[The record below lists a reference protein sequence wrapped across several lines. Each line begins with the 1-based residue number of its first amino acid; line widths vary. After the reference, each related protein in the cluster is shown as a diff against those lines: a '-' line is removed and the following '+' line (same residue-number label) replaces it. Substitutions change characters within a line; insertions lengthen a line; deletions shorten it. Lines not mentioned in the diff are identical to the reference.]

1 MVSLTHGIIAG
12 MQILVPAT
20 LTGTG
25 VALTVASAAGVN
37 SAKWFQLTGVTI
49 AAAASRIGDA
59 NVSATRGYPL
69 TAGGGQFF
77 PPVARANA
85 FYDLT
90 QIYFDLAIGDTANLM
105 VCIGG

>member
-1 MVSLTHGIIAG
+1 
-12 MQILVPAT
+12 MQIIVPAN
-20 LTGTG
+20 LSGTG
-25 VALTVASAAGVN
+25 GALTVASAAGVN
-37 SAKWFQLTGVTI
+37 QCKWFQLVGVTI

-59 NVSATRGYPL
+59 DVSATQGYPL

-90 QIYFDLAIGDTANLM
+90 QIYFFLNSGDTANLM